1 MSSINRNLTEGSNV
15 ISCIASRWT
24 KNTTTTRLTTEE
36 AQAIV
41 LEHAGFAAEDVQW
54 LRTEFEMD
62 DLVPQYEV
70 QFRQGGLEYEYEV
83 HGETGEI
90 LSMDVDD

>member
-1 MSSINRNLTEGSNV
+1 MRLLLLIAGILYRGQNLIVQIHSILCCHSTICV
-15 ISCIASRWT
+15 
-24 KNTTTTRLTTEE
+24 
-36 AQAIV
+36 V

-62 DLVPQYEV
+62 DRVPQYEV
-70 QFRQGGLEYEYEV
+70 QFRQGGLAYEYEI

>member
-1 MSSINRNLTEGSNV
+1 MKKRNCAALLIAVLSISLLTGCS
-15 ISCIASRWT
+15 ADKT
-24 KNTTTTRLTTEE
+24 ARLTTEE

-41 LEHAGFAAEDVQW
+41 LEHAGFPAEDVQW

-62 DLVPQYEV
+62 DRMPQYEV
-70 QFRQGGLEYEYEV
+70 QFRQGSLEYEYEI

-90 LSMDVDD
+90 LSMDVDR

>member
-1 MSSINRNLTEGSNV
+1 MKKRNCAVLLMAAVSISALTGCSAEK
-15 ISCIASRWT
+15 AA
-24 KNTTTTRLTTEE
+24 RLTMEE

-54 LRTEFEMD
+54 LRTELEMD
-62 DLVPQYEV
+62 DRVPQYEV
-70 QFRQGGLEYEYEV
+70 QFRQGGLAYEYEI

-90 LSMDVDD
+90 LSMDVDG